1 MSVYTSSKQIEL
13 GSAAFRQ
20 WRASHSHCRFL
31 HGYQLKARFTFG
43 CNSLDDK
50 NWCVDFGGLADLK
63 KILRDQFD
71 HTTVVAGDDPELQSF
86 KDLNDKGVIQLRIME
101 EGVGTEK
108 FAEWVFKT
116 ADTFIEEVTEGRC
129 FVINVA
135 ITEHDNNWASYTRPI
150 EEDTTY
156 VDEEGGKV
164 FVKSEEPAPE
174 PEPVPQPVPQP
185 AAAPPRR
192 GANVG
197 NKVSRGK
204 GSWFEGTTWG

>member
-1 MSVYTSSKQIEL
+1 MFCY
-13 GSAAFRQ
+13 
-20 WRASHSHCRFL
+20 
-31 HGYQLKARFTFG
+31 
-43 CNSLDDK
+43 
-50 NWCVDFGGLADLK
+50 
-63 KILRDQFD
+63 
-71 HTTVVAGDDPELQSF
+71 
-86 KDLNDKGVIQLRIME
+86 
-101 EGVGTEK
+101 
-108 FAEWVFKT
+108 
-116 ADTFIEEVTEGRC
+116 
-129 FVINVA
+129 NVA
-135 ITEHDNNWASYTRPI
+135 ITEHDDNWASYTRPI

>member
-1 MSVYTSSKQIEL
+1 
-13 GSAAFRQ
+13 
-20 WRASHSHCRFL
+20 
-31 HGYQLKARFTFG
+31 
-43 CNSLDDK
+43 
-50 NWCVDFGGLADLK
+50 
-63 KILRDQFD
+63 
-71 HTTVVAGDDPELQSF
+71 
-86 KDLNDKGVIQLRIME
+86 ME

-164 FVKSEEPAPE
+164 FVKSEKTESAE
-174 PEPVPQPVPQP
+174 P
-185 AAAPPRR
+185 AAAPAAPAAPAPPAPAPAPPKR

-204 GSWFEGTTWG
+204 GNWFEGTTWG